1 MLVFRIFECFWI
13 FAFSSG
19 KNPLKLWVPPHTT
32 FIKDSEWLMSTLEV
46 GYRRQDIII
55 KSDNVLTPK
64 ILQEVRNVIK
74 KFAINLSYLNM

>member
-1 MLVFRIFECFWI
+1 MS
-13 FAFSSG
+13 AFG
-19 KNPLKLWVPPHTT
+19 FLRFHQEKNPLKLWVPPHTT